1 MSKLVGWLL
10 SFAPKAPEALP
21 EQRPTVLVSGPVP
34 QWTEDHKKAWL
45 TFLVSPTGAVLMA
58 RMGHAANVNA
68 INGAQD
74 MMHTTHS
81 AGRSAG
87 FYEALQW
94 LYSQARIEFEQNIE
108 ISGASADQ
116 DATSAQQPSGE
127 AALREHY
134 SP

>member
-1 MSKLVGWLL
+1 MLLHVQPQRLGLV
-10 SFAPKAPEALP
+10 AHALN
-21 EQRPTVLVSGPVP
+21 GPY
-34 QWTEDHKKAWL
+34 H
-45 TFLVSPTGAVLMA
+45 TGALDQSQAPWFGV
-58 RMGHAANVNA
+58 HAANANA

-108 ISGASADQ
+108 ISGADADQ
-116 DATSAQQPSGE
+116 SATSAQQPSGE